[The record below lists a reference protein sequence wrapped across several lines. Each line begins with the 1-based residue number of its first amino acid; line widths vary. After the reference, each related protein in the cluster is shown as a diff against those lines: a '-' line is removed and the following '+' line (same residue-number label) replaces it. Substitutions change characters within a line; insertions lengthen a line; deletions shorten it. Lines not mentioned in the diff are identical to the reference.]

1 MTFRIPT
8 AVRVL
13 AALVLALACATA
25 ARAQFEIRGASFNR
39 VYAPFVIST
48 AGATTKI
55 SALSLTRAGAGY
67 TSAPTVTITGGGGSG
82 ATGIASVAGGVVTGL
97 TLTNTGSGYT
107 SPPTVSISGGG
118 ATTVAMAVAV
128 FKVIPDGI
136 NPAVTTPQFAGL
148 AANTTGSSALS
159 GTTPTSFTVRYGP
172 DTNSA
177 NTTLPKTF
185 TVDASAVT
193 AVLVRRYPAQI
204 YMTSGTTTSAVPTGV
219 AIVLQRSIFGGS
231 LAAGVP
237 RYSLGDVIEKPQTQ
251 DGGVITADASYWRDK
266 PVQIGETFAQSASQT
281 VDTPIPITLASIA
294 VTNGGAGYTSAP
306 TVTIS
311 GGEGT
316 GATATAS
323 ITQGVVTAITITNAG
338 SGFTSLP
345 TVTIAAPASGATAT
359 AVAVA
364 PTLPFY
370 FSPHASRV
378 FATQSGRVTI
388 TWVSR
393 VPVASGTGADAV
405 LKYRF
410 KQETFAVSSATAKPT
425 RTIYWTERSFNGPL
439 VNIPTGRIETVNP
452 VYNANF
458 PATVSQ
464 EYRGVGLSQP
474 AETSLPLGG
483 GTSLPVT
490 GSQAPERRTLW
501 FDKVAGVAQI
511 HAYNHEGRIFVEY
524 LGSLKLGAVGQVHE
538 FLGADIIDVV
548 RVPAPVETTVNLGD
562 QITPRDDGGA
572 LLPLDGSPEWLA
584 SPVSMAGGATQSF
597 YGSVTR
603 RDGTVSYYAE
613 RENLTP
619 DQVGFY
625 WLEKSDAAIHF
636 YPSPAS
642 PNLGIYWPR
651 IRNHYLQVWPAD
663 ITKYAHN
670 TVPAAGSTPATGLK
684 FTGGQL
690 PQVIFQDDSGQS
702 EARIDPS
709 TQRVVVTFNGTDG
722 LNRSLLKFTAAN
734 EVWYIRLFTQSEIRP
749 RTITVTN
756 GGSGYT
762 TAPAVS
768 FTNGGTGATA
778 TATASGGKVIA
789 VTFTDPGKNI
799 TSATQVVFTGV
810 GTGASA
816 IVNEPGYLEGDA
828 ATAVI
833 ATVNVGERIVAPA
846 GYEEAGYIA
855 SGDNYLPSAYLD
867 PFALG
872 NSTAALGAII
882 PVNGAPSRNVIKVW
896 WFRKVTA
903 PSDSFQTF
911 YTPAKIGTYTVSYPS
926 NAPTIV
932 LASNAGSG
940 DLSGAEIA
948 GSLYY
953 ENDRAKAG
961 FNPNEEH
968 AILIAGRVYALR
980 DDLNNTSSDPAVYT
994 SDPFVLLQYTHPTDN
1009 RPAMRVFKVQRELDV
1024 AGTANDQLF
1033 NYAVTAGTILQAPMP
1048 LPLLPLPVDASGN
1061 VPNTEVA
1068 GIRDL
1073 APFRTG
1079 TGAAPDYYGN
1089 FTLEDRKGYTW
1100 VYRGPHGAAPVNSVS
1115 ISSAGTGYTSAP
1127 SVSLTGG
1134 GGSGAA
1140 ATATVT
1146 GGQVVAITMTNNG
1159 SGYTSAPTVGFSG
1172 GGGSG
1177 AAGVANV
1184 GPTLGMQFYYTMREG
1199 FYLPGVA
1206 TQPAVGTILPYL
1218 RPISGGLPA
1227 GDPITG
1233 TPLTITYRP
1242 VWPTNAPELRV
1253 AETLALPKFGLP
1265 SVLTATSANVLYQ
1278 QSVATLGTAKPSV
1291 TLHDPF
1297 REKTFALGAV
1307 NQLTS
1312 IPSSALTTNYQG
1324 KTYFQGVAPHLQDR
1338 FFYDPNRGSIGE
1350 LVLVGKFVDEIAGE
1364 DYVKL
1369 NVLSPDDVDSLK
1381 GAVTSSDPNKL
1392 KWDAAIDGLATK
1404 VETFIEDTLRP
1415 GTYKSNGSPATV
1427 GGTQLAAISNSDTA
1441 VVDYALTATG
1451 YGSGWVSMIFGNGKA
1466 FTPEGEPVSI
1476 SVFRVAPRLY
1486 TGELKVL
1493 LSGNPLDE
1501 KVSLRHSGD
1510 FAAKPDDYEFEWRY
1524 APPQGGVAPPT
1535 YTYTMGLIASAAWQF
1550 AANPA
1555 GALPTADEYAAAVT
1569 LPISY
1574 PIRTDA
1580 ARALTSPGRVAK
1592 RSTNIDFSSLPASI
1606 VFSSE
1611 FSDTNAGFVL
1621 YVNGSAALAYQAPAP
1636 FTNTPASTGIVTG
1649 ALGMQF
1655 AIDPNY
1661 FQVGSNVIEVA
1672 LFTSSPVNASSSI
1685 DFRFHAS
1692 TQTDQVTAAGSP
1704 WQTPN
1709 GTLSNQ
1715 VMVGGS
1721 PTAPLGSPLL
1731 VMSDNYFTMRYRP
1744 LINKGNILATGTTQ
1758 SLVAW
1763 SSWMPAKL
1771 VEGWIKR
1778 VLAGINPFNQRV
1790 TDLYNNAINTDVS
1803 LLTQAGKR
1811 WEGDISLNLENIDQ
1825 FGLIEIYETVL
1836 NRGKNIS
1843 IDSGYDYAAAN
1854 DALLLAAGYLND
1866 LYTLLGNEAYADA
1879 ANPTISIEDSSTVT
1893 EVNTSRFS
1901 FEGQVKSVLDEELA
1915 LLRGRDDFL
1924 APGVAVSPAYNR
1936 LYWNY
1941 TRGINSGESLYAANY
1956 NVREKS
1962 GSPTADGRIDAADA
1976 QRMFPQGHGDAYGH
1990 YLTALKGYTRLL
2002 QSPNFTWT
2010 PRTEG
2015 VTVLGQTVQVDYFDE
2030 RKFAA
2035 AGLNLAR
2042 TAQQIIALTHRRS
2055 YKDDPA
2061 AGWSHF
2067 KDGTTNPGTGV
2078 TRYWGMDEWAARATQ
2093 GAYFNWILGNAML
2106 PDRDVN
2112 PMHTGIQIIDRTT
2125 VPELLEI
2132 PALANDFQAKLD
2144 AANARLN
2151 PLGLSPS
2158 AFAFDISPTEL
2169 KDGKSHFDQ
2178 IYARSLLAVT
2188 NAKGAFDQAARM
2200 TRLLRNQEN
2209 QVSDTSDAIVDQESA
2224 FEGQLVE
2231 IYGKPYPSEIGPG
2244 KTYAQGYTGPDL
2256 YQWFIIDRPTDFAD
2270 TTTPV
2275 SVSLK
2280 VPTGVATFTG
2290 FALDDIVRYRS
2301 TDTNFTT
2308 RAFSIQPDRFVQFS
2322 DQWAGGT
2329 SMGQRGVVGT
2339 LQMALLDANQAR
2351 TDLLAAR
2358 TALQHKSKAL
2368 DRQIELARVMIKAH
2382 ADSVAREKADGDK
2395 IAELRDAQISLDSVA
2410 KGLDVLGD
2418 YLNSL
2423 GEPVKEFIPTVVGF
2437 STDAFAPVRGST
2449 WFALTTAGHS
2459 IKEVAVV
2466 LNGAARRT
2474 EVDQEKLSRSMNQAI
2489 TGFGFTYEQ
2498 AQVVY
2503 ECELSLRDVV
2513 TGMYEIVQLA
2523 TAVQR
2528 ADEQVRNLLAT
2539 GESIQADRE
2548 TFRQRAA
2555 AKIQRY
2561 RTKDLTFRTFR
2572 NEALEQYRSLYDLAA
2587 RYTYL
2592 AAKAYDYETG
2602 LLGSTSGQTAINAVV
2617 SSRALGDLTG
2627 GVPQATVSTL
2637 GDSGL
2642 AGTMARL
2649 QADWSVAKPRLGIN
2663 NPDVNGTLFS
2673 LRRELFRL
2681 LPDSS
2686 GDTAWQQTLEQLTMS
2701 NVMADSDVA
2710 AACRNLR
2717 KPDGSAVP
2725 GIVIPFSS
2733 TIRRGFN
2740 FFNLPSA
2747 AGDHNF
2753 SPSNFATKIY
2763 SVGLVFRGYIGMDPY
2778 AAGTPN
2784 AGSPNTSAS
2793 NALNATPY
2801 AYLIPVG
2808 TDYMLAP
2815 PLGDSGAVRAF
2826 NVNDQALPLP
2836 FNLGAT
2842 AFSSAQFFTATGTL
2856 SEAPWILRKHQAF
2869 RPVSDPAF
2877 FYGTVPAEFTS
2888 SRLVGRSV
2896 WNSSWKIVIPAYT
2909 LLNNEIDGLNR
2920 FVASVKDIEIFL
2932 RTYSHSGN

>member
-1 MTFRIPT
+1 M
-8 AVRVL
+8 
-13 AALVLALACATA
+13 
-25 ARAQFEIRGASFNR
+25 
-39 VYAPFVIST
+39 IST

-159 GTTPTSFTVRYGP
+159 GTTPTSFIVRYGP

-185 TVDASAVT
+185 TVNASAVT
-193 AVLVRRYPAQI
+193 AERVRRYPAQI
-204 YMTSGTTTSAVPTGV
+204 YMTSSTALAATPTGV
-219 AIVLQRSIFGGS
+219 AIVLERSAFGGS
-231 LAAGVP
+231 VAAGVP
-237 RYSLGDVIEKPQTQ
+237 RYSLGDVIEKPTTQ
-251 DGGVITADASYWRDK
+251 DGGIIAADASYWRDK
-266 PVQIGETFAQSASQT
+266 PVQIGETFNQSATQT
-281 VDTPIPITLASIA
+281 VDTPIPITLASIT
-294 VTNGGAGYTSAP
+294 VTNGGAGYTSVP
-306 TVTIS
+306 SVTIS

-316 GATATAS
+316 GATATATV
-323 ITQGVVTAITITNAG
+323 TQGVVTAITITNAG

-370 FSPHASRV
+370 FSPHASMV

-548 RVPAPVETTVNLGD
+548 RVPAPVQTTVNLGD
-562 QITPRDDGGA
+562 QITPRDDGGN

-1033 NYAVTAGTILQAPMP
+1033 NYPVTAGTILQAPMP

-1068 GIRDL
+1068 GILDL
-1073 APFRTG
+1073 APFSTG
-1079 TGAAPDYYGN
+1079 TTAAPAHYSS

-1100 VYRGPHGAAPVNSVS
+1100 VYRGPHGAGPVNSVS

-1312 IPSSALTTNYQG
+1312 IPASALTTNYQG

-1369 NVLSPDDVDSLK
+1369 NVLSPGDVASLK
-1381 GAVTSSDPNKL
+1381 GAVTSSDPDKA
-1392 KWDAAIDGLATK
+1392 KWDAAVDGLATK
-1404 VETFIEDTLRP
+1404 VETFIEDPLRP
-1415 GTYKSNGSPATV
+1415 GTYKSNSSPATV
-1427 GGTQLAAISNSDTA
+1427 SGTQLAAISNSDTA
-1441 VVDYALTATG
+1441 IVDYALTATG
-1451 YGSGWVSMIFGNGKA
+1451 YGSGWVSMIFGNGEA

-1501 KVSLRHSGD
+1501 KVSLQHSGD

-1524 APPQGGVAPPT
+1524 APPQGGVAPTT
-1535 YTYTMGLIASAAWQF
+1535 YTYSMGLIASAAWQF

-2035 AGLNLAR
+2035 AGLNRHAVLGHGRVVLAR
-2042 TAQQIIALTHRRS
+2042 
-2055 YKDDPA
+2055 DPGCVLQLDPRQRHA
-2061 AGWSHF
+2061 ARPCRESAAHG
-2067 KDGTTNPGTGV
+2067 NPGH
-2078 TRYWGMDEWAARATQ
+2078 RSDHRA
-2093 GAYFNWILGNAML
+2093 
-2106 PDRDVN
+2106 
-2112 PMHTGIQIIDRTT
+2112 
-2125 VPELLEI
+2125 
-2132 PALANDFQAKLD
+2132 
-2144 AANARLN
+2144 
-2151 PLGLSPS
+2151 
-2158 AFAFDISPTEL
+2158 
-2169 KDGKSHFDQ
+2169 
-2178 IYARSLLAVT
+2178 
-2188 NAKGAFDQAARM
+2188 
-2200 TRLLRNQEN
+2200 
-2209 QVSDTSDAIVDQESA
+2209 
-2224 FEGQLVE
+2224 
-2231 IYGKPYPSEIGPG
+2231 
-2244 KTYAQGYTGPDL
+2244 
-2256 YQWFIIDRPTDFAD
+2256 
-2270 TTTPV
+2270 
-2275 SVSLK
+2275 
-2280 VPTGVATFTG
+2280 
-2290 FALDDIVRYRS
+2290 
-2301 TDTNFTT
+2301 
-2308 RAFSIQPDRFVQFS
+2308 
-2322 DQWAGGT
+2322 
-2329 SMGQRGVVGT
+2329 
-2339 LQMALLDANQAR
+2339 
-2351 TDLLAAR
+2351 
-2358 TALQHKSKAL
+2358 
-2368 DRQIELARVMIKAH
+2368 
-2382 ADSVAREKADGDK
+2382 
-2395 IAELRDAQISLDSVA
+2395 
-2410 KGLDVLGD
+2410 
-2418 YLNSL
+2418 
-2423 GEPVKEFIPTVVGF
+2423 
-2437 STDAFAPVRGST
+2437 
-2449 WFALTTAGHS
+2449 
-2459 IKEVAVV
+2459 
-2466 LNGAARRT
+2466 
-2474 EVDQEKLSRSMNQAI
+2474 
-2489 TGFGFTYEQ
+2489 
-2498 AQVVY
+2498 
-2503 ECELSLRDVV
+2503 
-2513 TGMYEIVQLA
+2513 
-2523 TAVQR
+2523 
-2528 ADEQVRNLLAT
+2528 
-2539 GESIQADRE
+2539 
-2548 TFRQRAA
+2548 
-2555 AKIQRY
+2555 
-2561 RTKDLTFRTFR
+2561 
-2572 NEALEQYRSLYDLAA
+2572 
-2587 RYTYL
+2587 
-2592 AAKAYDYETG
+2592 
-2602 LLGSTSGQTAINAVV
+2602 
-2617 SSRALGDLTG
+2617 
-2627 GVPQATVSTL
+2627 
-2637 GDSGL
+2637 
-2642 AGTMARL
+2642 
-2649 QADWSVAKPRLGIN
+2649 
-2663 NPDVNGTLFS
+2663 
-2673 LRRELFRL
+2673 
-2681 LPDSS
+2681 
-2686 GDTAWQQTLEQLTMS
+2686 
-2701 NVMADSDVA
+2701 
-2710 AACRNLR
+2710 
-2717 KPDGSAVP
+2717 
-2725 GIVIPFSS
+2725 
-2733 TIRRGFN
+2733 
-2740 FFNLPSA
+2740 
-2747 AGDHNF
+2747 
-2753 SPSNFATKIY
+2753 
-2763 SVGLVFRGYIGMDPY
+2763 
-2778 AAGTPN
+2778 
-2784 AGSPNTSAS
+2784 
-2793 NALNATPY
+2793 
-2801 AYLIPVG
+2801 
-2808 TDYMLAP
+2808 
-2815 PLGDSGAVRAF
+2815 
-2826 NVNDQALPLP
+2826 
-2836 FNLGAT
+2836 
-2842 AFSSAQFFTATGTL
+2842 
-2856 SEAPWILRKHQAF
+2856 
-2869 RPVSDPAF
+2869 
-2877 FYGTVPAEFTS
+2877 
-2888 SRLVGRSV
+2888 
-2896 WNSSWKIVIPAYT
+2896 
-2909 LLNNEIDGLNR
+2909 
-2920 FVASVKDIEIFL
+2920 
-2932 RTYSHSGN
+2932 